1 MKKLCSEN
9 VYTFLGNENWHKIG
23 TGQLRYIDMDNMGT
37 EREITFYN
45 FDVACT
51 YLSDNRMYCASIW
64 HTIFKKPCIN
74 YRGTGTFDYP
84 TKTITRK
91 KFKPFGEKNV
101 WEENKGRYSFATL
114 SKELSADEFIE
125 YCKDHGMAV
134 CPIDQNKV

>member
-9 VYTFLGNENWHKIG
+9 VYTFLGNENWYKIG
-23 TGQLRYIDMDNMGT
+23 SGQLRYIDMDNLQT

-51 YLSDNRMYCASIW
+51 YLSDNRMYCASAW

-74 YRGTGTFDYP
+74 YRATGIFDYP

-91 KFKPFGEKNV
+91 KFKPFGEKYV
-101 WEENKGRYSFATL
+101 WEEDKGRYSLATL

-125 YCKDHGMAV
+125 YCKDHGMAF
-134 CPIDQNKV
+134 CPLNRNQV